1 MELNS
6 GLMSLHL
13 QTFTILYM
21 SPPFLPVLIPNP
33 YVARQLMISYFRTV
47 LHEAVLCVARQLM
60 ISSFRTVLHEVI
72 LRAAR
77 QLIIYFFRRVL
88 HEAARDT
95 GLLLQDS
102 AARGCSLCSYT
113 QTSYF
118 RTVLH
123 EVALCV
129 AAQLMI
135 SCYRTLLHKDVS
147 V

>member
-33 YVARQLMISYFRTV
+33 YVARQLMIS
-47 LHEAVLCVARQLM
+47 
-60 ISSFRTVLHEVI
+60 SFRTVLHEVI

-77 QLIIYFFRRVL
+77 QLMIYFFRRVL

-95 GLLLQDS
+95 GLLLQDN

-118 RTVLH
+118 RTVLQ

-135 SCYRTLLHKDVS
+135 SYYRTLLHKDVS